1 MSIKKRFF
9 LLLLTITIKFK
20 LYFLFSILLILYSKK
35 IFNYDKN
42 NKKILVFRKS
52 AGIQDI
58 HSVIKTNL
66 IKANIYEVNRD
77 IIKKLFKFYVDKYDG
92 EHLIKCDQNYLNKSK
107 NYNKFLDKSFSYLKD
122 VWDLNAVIGFN
133 LFYRP
138 EFEIQKVCK
147 KLKISFI
154 SCHKEGISSQEF
166 TDWMFKLVKK
176 INIKFYG
183 SKVLVYNQK
192 IKKFLEKIKL
202 VNSNKII
209 VAGCPRVDEQFKY
222 RLIRSKNKKINDNIF
237 QIIFFIMPKN
247 SILPSCIP
255 VNKSHPDFKKNKTF
269 LKKNKTLNW
278 NNYNYK
284 TTLAL
289 LKFAKKNQE
298 NCRIIFKEKISG
310 MKDIK
315 LKQFVEN
322 SNLKNVKYINFGNS
336 DELIKNSDIV
346 IASYSTT
353 TFEAIASGAKI
364 IESRIGLKKSSR
376 LKKYMINYKNFIPY
390 ANNPIDLIKKIKLLM
405 KINTK
410 TNKVSKNLK
419 ILLSDYLG
427 NNDGKSSFRMAKE
440 INKTII

>member
-20 LYFLFSILLILYSKK
+20 LYFLFSILIILYSKK

-66 IKANIYEVNRD
+66 IKANIYEVDRD
-77 IIKKLFKFYVDKYDG
+77 IIKKLFKFYVDEYDG
-92 EHLIKCDQNYLNKSK
+92 EHLIKYDQNYLNKSK
-107 NYNKFLDKSFSYLKD
+107 NYNKFLDKSFSYLKNI
-122 VWDLNAVIGFN
+122 WDLNGVIGFN

-166 TDWMFKLVKK
+166 INWMFKLVKK

-192 IKKFLEKIKL
+192 IKKFLENVKL
-202 VNSNKII
+202 VNSSKII
-209 VAGCPRVDEQFKY
+209 VTGCPRVDEQFKY
-222 RLIRSKNKKINDNIF
+222 RLIRSKNKKINGDIF

-255 VNKSHPDFKKNKTF
+255 VKKKHPDFKKNKT
-269 LKKNKTLNW
+269 LNW
-278 NNYNYK
+278 DNYNK
-284 TTLAL
+284 ETTLAL
-289 LKFAKKNQE
+289 LKLAKKNPK
-298 NCRIIFKEKISG
+298 NCKIIFKEKIGS
-310 MKDIK
+310 KKNVK
-315 LKQFVEN
+315 LKKFVKN
-322 SNLKNVKYINFGNS
+322 SNLKNVQYINSGNS
-336 DELIKNSDIV
+336 DELIKISDIV

-364 IESRIGLKKSSR
+364 IESRIGLDKIPR
-376 LKKYMINYKNFIPY
+376 LKKYVINYKNLIPY
-390 ANNPIDLIKKIKLLM
+390 AYNPSDLIKKVTFLM
-405 KINTK
+405 KKNTQK
-410 TNKVSKNLK
+410 NKIPKNLK
-419 ILLSDYLG
+419 ILLKNYMG
-427 NNDGKSSFRMAKE
+427 NNDGKSSIRMAKE
-440 INKTII
+440 INKTIG